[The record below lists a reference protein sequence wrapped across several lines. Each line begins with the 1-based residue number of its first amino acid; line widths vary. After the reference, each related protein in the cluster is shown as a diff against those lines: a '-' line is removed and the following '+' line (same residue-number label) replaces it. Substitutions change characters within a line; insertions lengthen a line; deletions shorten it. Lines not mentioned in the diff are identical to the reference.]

1 MTPKANLL
9 KMIKQLRSPKCC
21 FYFAVTILLTFLSGA
36 NTQAARYITVATI
49 GTRAFS
55 ISSSSNGQVMV
66 DQMIE
71 FYKSELRQVLP
82 DKPDLILFPEG
93 SDIPRDLTPEARK
106 AYASAKKNQIQDYLA
121 SVARD
126 NNCYI
131 AFGSMRQVENGKYNS
146 LVILNRKG
154 EVEGIYNKNYPTIGE
169 IEGGI
174 LPGTEAPII
183 RCDFG
188 TVACVIC
195 FDLNFEELRLRY
207 VKEKP
212 DLILVASMFH
222 GGLAQDSWAF
232 SCQSHMVGSM
242 GFREIPSQIKNPFG
256 EVLGSST
263 NYFDY
268 AVARINL
275 DCQLVHLDENW
286 NKLKQ
291 LKARYGPDVII
302 HDPGQ
307 VGSVL
312 ITSEHKSVTV
322 DQMIKEFDI
331 EKLEDYIDRSSQ
343 FRMDHIRK

>member
-1 MTPKANLL
+1 
-9 KMIKQLRSPKCC
+9 MIKQKQ
-21 FYFAVTILLTFLSGA
+21 FYGTCLNCAIIFLVLVLSTS
-36 NTQAARYITVATI
+36 NIRAARYITVATI

-55 ISSSSNGQVMV
+55 ISSSSNGQAMV

-71 FYKSELRQVLP
+71 FYKSELKQVLP

-93 SDIPRDLTPEARK
+93 SDIPRDLTSEARK
-106 AYASAKKNQIQDYLA
+106 AYAGAKKNQIQDFLA
-121 SVARD
+121 SVARE
-126 NNCYI
+126 NKCYI
-131 AFGSMRQVENGKYNS
+131 AFGSMREVENGKKYNS
-146 LVILNRKG
+146 LVVLNRKA

-322 DQMIKEFDI
+322 DQMIEEFKI